1 MRLARY
7 FFIAS
12 LICYVILVGYAAAML
27 ANVEG
32 IAEWMKEQ
40 READDGEVSGGE
52 AVGIAALII
61 LVVVYLVI
69 YLIVTVIP
77 LILKVVNAIL
87 ANGVLGI
94 ICTVIDAFVAT
105 AHAVLTVATVAGA
118 EVSGPVP
125 LWMFI
130 STALSIIAL
139 VFTVLGT
146 SRRRAVAK
154 SMREAKRANA

>member
-27 ANVEG
+27 ADVEG

-52 AVGIAALII
+52 AIGIAALII

-69 YLIVTVIP
+69 YLIVTAIP

-87 ANGVLGI
+87 ANVVLGI
-94 ICTVIDAFVAT
+94 ICTVTDAFVAT
-105 AHAVLTVATVAGA
+105 AHAILTVATVAGSA
-118 EVSGPVP
+118 VSGPVP
-125 LWMFI
+125 IWMII
-130 STALSIIAL
+130 STVLSIVSL

-146 SRRRAVAK
+146 SRRRAVFKAMQQTK
-154 SMREAKRANA
+154 EANV

>member
-27 ANVEG
+27 ADVEG

-40 READDGEVSGGE
+40 READDGEVSGRE
-52 AVGIAALII
+52 AIGIAALII

-69 YLIVTVIP
+69 YLIVTAIP

-87 ANGVLGI
+87 ANVVLGI
-94 ICTVIDAFVAT
+94 ICTVTDAFVAT
-105 AHAVLTVATVAGA
+105 AHAILTVATVAGSA
-118 EVSGPVP
+118 VSGPVP
-125 LWMFI
+125 IWMII
-130 STALSIIAL
+130 STVLSIVSL

-146 SRRRAVAK
+146 SRRRAVSKA
-154 SMREAKRANA
+154 MQEAKAANL